1 MRILSR
7 AAAPPVLF
15 FLQSSFKGKGLPSR
29 RLQIAHQG
37 KTGEKTMNKPLS
49 IFAFGAALVSLSSL
63 GATQQASADAIS
75 DFYKNTTMTLV
86 IGTGPGG
93 GYDLYARLIST
104 HMSRHIPGNPKIVP
118 KNMPGSGAI
127 RAANFS
133 YNVAKQDG
141 SVIVGVHRTTPFAPI
156 FGHKGPKFDSAKFQ
170 WLGSLNNEAGVVRV
184 RVDTGVK
191 NIADARRKVVIMGST
206 APGTDTTIYPALLN
220 NTLGTKFRSV
230 TGYMTG
236 PSVDLAIERN
246 EVQGQTDS
254 VSSMQLRWPNW
265 RKQFY
270 VLAQL
275 SLTKHPSL
283 PNVPVILDLIKPGN
297 LPAGLSVEEAKT
309 IWRIMLTQKVMGR
322 PFAMGPGVPANKVKV
337 LRTAFRKMLAD
348 PVFIADAKR
357 QKREVVAVDG
367 DAIQKLIAQAVSAP
381 KPLIAKLKDAL
392 KYKGKVEKAKITF
405 VKDTGKVIKTQRGGR
420 AIIISKGGKK
430 LKARVSGRSTKVFIN
445 GKKAKRKAVKIGM
458 TCTFTYPGPG
468 QQAKEVNCKM

>member
-1 MRILSR
+1 
-7 AAAPPVLF
+7 
-15 FLQSSFKGKGLPSR
+15 
-29 RLQIAHQG
+29 
-37 KTGEKTMNKPLS
+37 MNKHLS
-49 IFAFGAALVSLSSL
+49 IFAFGAALISL
-63 GATQQASADAIS
+63 GATQPASADAIS

-93 GYDLYARLIST
+93 GYDLYARLISS
-104 HMSRHIPGNPKIVP
+104 HMGRHIPGKPTIVP

-127 RAANFS
+127 RAANFA

-156 FGHKGPKFDSAKFQ
+156 FGHKGPKFEPAKFQ
-170 WLGSLNNEAGVVRV
+170 WLGSLNNEAGIARV

-191 NIADARRKVVIMGST
+191 TIADARRKAVIMGST

-270 VLAQL
+270 ILAQL
-275 SLTKHPSL
+275 SLTKHPDL
-283 PNVPVILDLIKPGN
+283 PGVPVILDLIKPEN
-297 LPAGLSVEEAKT
+297 LAPGLSVEEAKT

-322 PFAMGPGVPANKVKV
+322 PFAMGPGVPADKVKV
-337 LRTAFRKMLAD
+337 LRAAFRKMLID

-367 DAIQKLIAQAVSAP
+367 DAIQKLIAEAASTP

-392 KYKGKVEKAKITF
+392 KYKGKVEKAKVAF
-405 VKDTGKVIKTQRGGR
+405 VMHTGKVTKTQKGGR
-420 AIIISKGGKK
+420 SIYIKYKGKEA
-430 LKARVSGRSTKVFIN
+430 KAKVSGRSTKVMIN
-445 GKKAKRKAVKIGM
+445 GQKAKRSAVKKGM

-468 QQAKEVNCKM
+468 MQAKEVNCKK